1 MWRARRD
8 SRGFG
13 LLLFGYG
20 VSAYGS
26 YLNLIALGLFS
37 YHLTGSSLATGAV
50 MAIRLASGFVTGLVA
65 GGVLNRVSRR
75 PLLIGFDLLQ
85 AVVMVIL
92 VLAPSL
98 LMLLLVA
105 VTLGVG
111 NTTLVVALRSSV
123 PDMVGPDER
132 VRANGRLVTAR
143 SLATVLGF
151 GSAGLLIDLGGYD
164 TAFLINA
171 GSFLVSALALSF
183 VTLPGPVTGQAADG
197 DGGDDRDGV
206 RRSPWRMLPPLIAG
220 LIVLRGVDALASAG
234 HNVALPIFAS
244 GTAPDNP
251 AALMAQ
257 FMTAW
262 AIGSLGA
269 HQFVSRVLKDVG
281 HRAFALATCLM
292 SVCFVLAFTGL
303 PTAGL
308 IIVCFLAGIA
318 DGITEIG
325 YVSSLQTTP
334 SVRRSR
340 VFGLAAS
347 VENSA
352 FGFGMLAAAALL
364 EVLPALPVVAAFH
377 GLAVTGAL
385 VFLLHFW
392 RRTHHAS
399 LDSPVDQSRP
409 PIGADR
415 D

>member
-1 MWRARRD
+1 MWGARRD

-37 YHLTGSSLATGAV
+37 YHLTGSPLATGAV
-50 MAIRLASGFVTGLVA
+50 MAIRLTSGFVTGLVA
-65 GGVLNRVSRR
+65 GGVLNKVSRR

-85 AVVMVIL
+85 AAVMVVL

-98 LMLLLVA
+98 GMLVLVA

-171 GSFLVSALALSF
+171 GSFLVSALALTF
-183 VTLPGPVTGQAADG
+183 VTLPGPVTDTVGQAADG
-197 DGGDDRDGV
+197 DGDGG

-262 AIGSLGA
+262 AIGSLCA
-269 HQFVSRVLKDVG
+269 HQFVGRVLRDVG

-385 VFLLHFW
+385 VFLLHYW